1 MFTKMLPQHHE
12 QAEQTLAKAIPSNVG
27 VATKHSTAIGLGE
40 ALCLVQDRDDIAAA
54 KLIETEDMSGD
65 GFLLAFVSTNGK
77 KYLERYGHR
86 GIVFD
91 NTFNEC
97 FKELDPQYVMTDDKY
112 VFYNA
117 FKAVF
122 PASRAAKV
130 LCSFHISQ
138 ALQRKNKELLK
149 VKSLPAST
157 SHIVFSK
164 CYESFP
170 RKRHVRCT
178 NGETPDLFTSHRD
191 GPESVRKQVFCLH
204 DLVSIKGSI
213 RNAAITKES
222 DKVWNVVS
230 SCRNG
235 VAYEVTINDSP
246 CDCSEEVAVCSDQ
259 CGIAWMPVKLRRQMR
274 AVALL

>member
-40 ALCLVQDRDDIAAA
+40 ALRGHVSRSSKGDIYTYVCQHARGDGKEIDSQEVKQRYKSTKRVHKLALASQWCLVQDRDDIAAA

-91 NTFNEC
+91 NTF
-97 FKELDPQYVMTDDKY
+97 
-112 VFYNA
+112 
-117 FKAVF
+117 
-122 PASRAAKV
+122 
-130 LCSFHISQ
+130 
-138 ALQRKNKELLK
+138 
-149 VKSLPAST
+149 
-157 SHIVFSK
+157 
-164 CYESFP
+164 
-170 RKRHVRCT
+170 
-178 NGETPDLFTSHRD
+178 
-191 GPESVRKQVFCLH
+191 
-204 DLVSIKGSI
+204 
-213 RNAAITKES
+213 NAAITKES